1 MRRRIWTRL
10 ATFAASLL
18 AATALIFWVT
28 NALPGNVAA
37 AILGVNASPGEVEKL
52 SHELGLDRPWLVRYS
67 EWVWG
72 LMRGDFGTSIASGD
86 LAGPEIGER
95 LSVTGWLVGFG
106 MIGAMILAVP
116 LGAFAAIK
124 RRRASG
130 FAASALSQ
138 VGLSVP
144 AFWLGLLLVLLFAVR
159 LRWLP
164 ANGYVPL
171 SEDPGAWARHLVLPV
186 ASLALVQAAVLSR
199 YVRSAVIEVL
209 NEDYYR
215 TARSIGW
222 SQIGALV
229 RHGSRNIAL
238 SVITVLALQLA
249 TLLVGAIIIEQ
260 VFALPGL
267 GTLLLSAVGLRDLV
281 VVQGIVFVLVFAV
294 LTLNLITD
302 LAYLAI
308 DPRLRTRGRP

>member
-1 MRRRIWTRL
+1 MRRRVWTRL

-52 SHELGLDRPWLVRYS
+52 SHELGLDRPWLVRYI

-86 LAGPEIGER
+86 LVGPQIAER

-130 FAASALSQ
+130 FVASALSQ

-144 AFWLGLLLVLLFAVR
+144 AFWLGLLLALLFAVR

-171 SEDPGAWARHLVLPV
+171 SEDPGASSCWLP
-186 ASLALVQAAVLSR
+186 R
-199 YVRSAVIEVL
+199 C
-209 NEDYYR
+209 
-215 TARSIGW
+215 W
-222 SQIGALV
+222 
-229 RHGSRNIAL
+229 
-238 SVITVLALQLA
+238 
-249 TLLVGAIIIEQ
+249 
-260 VFALPGL
+260 
-267 GTLLLSAVGLRDLV
+267 
-281 VVQGIVFVLVFAV
+281 
-294 LTLNLITD
+294 
-302 LAYLAI
+302 
-308 DPRLRTRGRP
+308 

>member
-124 RRRASG
+124 RRRTSG

-281 VVQGIVFVLVFAV
+281 MVQGIVFVLVFAV
-294 LTLNLITD
+294 LTLNLVTD

>member
-1 MRRRIWTRL
+1 MHRRIWTRL

-52 SHELGLDRPWLVRYS
+52 SHELGLDRPWLVRYA

-86 LAGPEIGER
+86 LVGPQIGER

-130 FAASALSQ
+130 FVASALSQ

-144 AFWLGLLLVLLFAVR
+144 AFWLGLLLALLFAVR

-222 SQIGALV
+222 SQIGALL

-294 LTLNLITD
+294 LTLNLVTD

>member
-1 MRRRIWTRL
+1 MRRRVWTRL

-52 SHELGLDRPWLVRYS
+52 SHELGLDRPWLVRYI

-86 LAGPEIGER
+86 LVGPQIAER

-130 FAASALSQ
+130 FVASALSQ

-144 AFWLGLLLVLLFAVR
+144 AFWLGLLLALLFAVR

-294 LTLNLITD
+294 LTLNLVTD

-308 DPRLRTRGRP
+308 DPRLRARGRP

>member
-1 MRRRIWTRL
+1 MHRRIWTRL

-52 SHELGLDRPWLVRYS
+52 SHELGLDRPWLVRYA

-86 LAGPEIGER
+86 LAGPQIGER

-294 LTLNLITD
+294 LTLNLVTD

>member
-10 ATFAASLL
+10 GTFAASLL

-86 LAGPEIGER
+86 LAGPQIGER

-222 SQIGALV
+222 SQIGALL

-294 LTLNLITD
+294 LTLNLVTD

>member
-86 LAGPEIGER
+86 LAGPQIGER

-294 LTLNLITD
+294 LTLNLVTD

>member
-294 LTLNLITD
+294 LTLNLVTD

>member
-1 MRRRIWTRL
+1 MHRRIWTRL
-10 ATFAASLL
+10 GTFAASLL

-86 LAGPEIGER
+86 LAGPQIGER

-144 AFWLGLLLVLLFAVR
+144 AFWLGLLLALLFAVR

-222 SQIGALV
+222 SQIGALL

-281 VVQGIVFVLVFAV
+281 MVQGIVFVLVFAV
-294 LTLNLITD
+294 LTLNLVTD

>member
-1 MRRRIWTRL
+1 MHRRIWTRL
-10 ATFAASLL
+10 GTFAASLL

-52 SHELGLDRPWLVRYS
+52 SHELGLDRPWLVRYA

-86 LAGPEIGER
+86 LAGPQIGER

-130 FAASALSQ
+130 FVASALSQ

-144 AFWLGLLLVLLFAVR
+144 AFWLGLLLALLFAVR

-222 SQIGALV
+222 SQIGALL

-294 LTLNLITD
+294 LTLNLVTD